1 METQN
6 ILASQNNLEMK
17 NRTGGIMA
25 SGFRLYYKVTVT
37 RTVRYWHNNRHLD
50 QWNRIESPEINTN
63 LWLTNI

>member
-50 QWNRIESPEINTN
+50 QWNRIESP
-63 LWLTNI
+63 